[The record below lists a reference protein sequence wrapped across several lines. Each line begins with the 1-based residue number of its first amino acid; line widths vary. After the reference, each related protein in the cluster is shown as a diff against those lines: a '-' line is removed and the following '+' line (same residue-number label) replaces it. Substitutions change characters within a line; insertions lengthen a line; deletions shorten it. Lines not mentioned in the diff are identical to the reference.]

1 MTPTLTYEPTRTF
14 AQQADAQD
22 PLQTFR
28 AQFLI
33 PAHDDR
39 KKIYFCG
46 NSLGL
51 QPRTVADAVAAQMRV
66 WAEMAVDGHFHAREP
81 WWQMHRLVSE
91 PLARIVGAQPEEV
104 VAMNSLT
111 VNLHLM
117 LASFYQP
124 TKQRYRIL
132 TEAGAFPSDAHVLA
146 SQVAW
151 HGLDPDTTIVELAPR
166 AGEDT
171 LRTEDI
177 LDAIA
182 QQGDQLALVMLSGVQ
197 YYTGQ
202 FFDLPAITAAGHRA
216 GAVVGFDLAHAVGN
230 VGLHLHDWD
239 VDFAV
244 WCTYKYLNAGPGS
257 IAGAFVHQRHARRP
271 DLPRLAGWWG
281 HDEATR
287 FQMKKDFVPM
297 PGAEGWQLSNAPVLL
312 MAAHRAALDV
322 FDAAGGMAPLVQ
334 KSRQLTGFLEALL
347 LDLPPQAPRLR
358 ILTPSDPDARGCQL
372 SLLVPENGRA
382 VFDYL
387 TAHGVVGDWRE
398 PDVIRVAP
406 APLYNTFEEVFDF
419 VQLLGAFQAT

>member
-1 MTPTLTYEPTRTF
+1 MPTTLTYELTRAF
-14 AQQADAQD
+14 AQRADAQD
-22 PLQTFR
+22 PLQAFR

-33 PAHDDR
+33 PAHQQR
-39 KKIYFCG
+39 NKIYFCG

-51 QPRTVADAVAAQMRV
+51 QPRAVADAVAAQMQV
-66 WAEMAVDGHFHAREP
+66 WAEMAVDGHFHAQQP
-81 WWQMHRLVSE
+81 WWQMHRLLGP
-91 PLARIVGAQPEEV
+91 PLARLVGAQPQEV

-117 LASFYQP
+117 LASFYRP
-124 TKQRYRIL
+124 TPERYRIL

-151 HGLDPDTTIVELAPR
+151 HGLDPDTAIVELAPR

-182 QQGDQLALVMLSGVQ
+182 QQGQGLALVMLSGVQ

-202 FFDLPAITAAGHRA
+202 YFDLPAITAAGHRV
-216 GAVVGFDLAHAVGN
+216 GATVGFDLAHAVGN
-230 VGLHLHDWD
+230 VPLHLHDWN

-257 IAGAFVHQRHARRP
+257 IAGAFVHARHAHRP

-312 MAAHRAALDV
+312 LAAHQAALDV
-322 FDAAGGMAPLVQ
+322 FEAAGGMEPLVR

-347 LDLPPQAPRLR
+347 LNLPPQAPQLR
-358 ILTPSDPDARGCQL
+358 ILTPADPGARGCQL
-372 SLLVPENGRA
+372 SLLIPEHGRA

-387 TAHGVVGDWRE
+387 TAQGVVGDWRE

-406 APLYNTFEEVFDF
+406 TPLYNTFEEVFDF
-419 VQLLGAFQAT
+419 AEILGAFRTT